1 MVPARTSWTRCR
13 MQGSRCLDE
22 ELGGSRNEHGRQFA
36 SERHRLSSCWQM
48 GGCHAPA
55 QCTLG
60 ARVGAGAQGWVAQSA
75 AHLVVS
81 PPAPVGT
88 AGAGCHSHA
97 PDSAPR
103 NGGEGGGEGGCEC
116 HQSWTCMGRGRS
128 QRPAFGSWTPPGDRC
143 RELFPPASCRVS
155 VQPSWQ
161 ARPASSLGPCMPV
174 AGPEESTGASTHTVS
189 QSPGATHR
197 ALEVGSGRGT
207 GSAARR
213 PPSHAPDTAP
223 TEGAEL

>member
-1 MVPARTSWTRCR
+1 MHQLSAHSELVWVQEPRAGLRSRPRTLSFLH
-13 MQGSRCLDE
+13 QPQ
-22 ELGGSRNEHGRQFA
+22 LGQQEQDVTHMLLILHLGTG
-36 SERHRLSSCWQM
+36 ER
-48 GGCHAPA
+48 
-55 QCTLG
+55 
-60 ARVGAGAQGWVAQSA
+60 
-75 AHLVVS
+75 
-81 PPAPVGT
+81 
-88 AGAGCHSHA
+88 
-97 PDSAPR
+97 
-103 NGGEGGGEGGCEC
+103 GGEGGCEC